1 MADGIADHIKR
12 GVPVV
17 GADGG
22 VTIPLSKAQK
32 VQDPGGA
39 IAPYAG
45 FEIPL
50 GLDIAFTPIIQPQ
63 YAAFG
68 CEGCTVYSITSLT
81 AGAWLE
87 RVPREK
93 LLTRPDEANGV
104 APVAAPGAPTG

>member
-1 MADGIADHIKR
+1 MRRSVLRYLGASAVLIATVQGARAQLADGIADHIKR

-17 GADGG
+17 GADVG
-22 VTIPLSKAQK
+22 VTIPVSKAQK

-81 AGAWLE
+81 AGA
-87 RVPREK
+87 RFSF
-93 LLTRPDEANGV
+93 
-104 APVAAPGAPTG
+104 